1 MDSAISQIQ
10 TLAREAGPADKA
22 RFQSVLRQALSDLES
37 PQDSLIQLYNGHLR
51 IAVVRLAI
59 SSGLFRSLSQSQ
71 DALSVTQ
78 LAEHCTADYGH
89 IERILRYLASNNIIE
104 EVGQGQFKANK
115 TTHILADGKAGIF
128 ASHSFDFTGRIVQ
141 AFPEFIIENNY
152 EDVTDGTKTPFQK
165 AFDTDLHCFSWLAQ
179 YPELVEQMQQV
190 MKSFRSGDW
199 IQGFDQFEK
208 DALDSEDQSERIF
221 LVDVGGGSGH
231 QCIEVRDRYP
241 GLHGRLVVQDLP
253 EVVKEAPEIPGVK
266 IEANDM
272 FQEQKVK
279 GAKFYYLR
287 RIFHDWPDAQC
298 IQILKN
304 LRSSMA
310 SDSQVLIDEVVL
322 PETNVPWQTAM
333 ADLAMMILL
342 GGRERTQKQW
352 AALAEQSGLRIAYIH
367 AYNDPVAFHSVVV
380 LELDHV

>member
-1 MDSAISQIQ
+1 
-10 TLAREAGPADKA
+10 
-22 RFQSVLRQALSDLES
+22 
-37 PQDSLIQLYNGHLR
+37 
-51 IAVVRLAI
+51 
-59 SSGLFRSLSQSQ
+59 
-71 DALSVTQ
+71 
-78 LAEHCTADYGH
+78 
-89 IERILRYLASNNIIE
+89 
-104 EVGQGQFKANK
+104 
-115 TTHILADGKAGIF
+115 
-128 ASHSFDFTGRIVQ
+128 
-141 AFPEFIIENNY
+141 
-152 EDVTDGTKTPFQK
+152 
-165 AFDTDLHCFSWLAQ
+165 
-179 YPELVEQMQQV
+179 MQQV

-199 IQGFDQFEK
+199 IQGFNQFEK
-208 DALDSEDQSERIF
+208 DALDAEGNPERIF

-241 GLHGRLVVQDLP
+241 ELHGRLVVQDLP

-279 GAKFYYLR
+279 GEKSLTLISKTRPADIIQGAKFYYLR

-310 SDSQVLIDEVVL
+310 SDSRVLIDEVVL
-322 PETNVPWQTAM
+322 PETNVPWQTAL

-352 AALAEQSGLRIAYIH
+352 AALAEQAGLQIAYIH
-367 AYNDPVAFHSVVV
+367 AYNDPVAFHSVIV
-380 LELDHV
+380 LELGHV